1 MPKKEVFL
9 TKEQIEYIDKNHK
22 GKYSE
27 FGRIAVQEKIE
38 RESGNNALIISDVV
52 TSCIN
57 NNKKIHGITIERT
70 NCTDEKIICSWNK
83 KENKTND

>member
-38 RESGNNALIISDVV
+38 RESGNND
-52 TSCIN
+52 
-57 NNKKIHGITIERT
+57 
-70 NCTDEKIICSWNK
+70 
-83 KENKTND
+83 